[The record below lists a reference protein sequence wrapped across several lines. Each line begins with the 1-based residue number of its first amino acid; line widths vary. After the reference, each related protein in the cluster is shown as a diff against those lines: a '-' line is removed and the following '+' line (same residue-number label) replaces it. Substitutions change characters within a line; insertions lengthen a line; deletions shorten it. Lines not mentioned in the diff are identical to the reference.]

1 MVEKWNCKSRVVA
14 PRIFIPDLPRRVRTP
29 PWPPFPRASPARS
42 HAHATCFLYATPM
55 ARYRNFSR
63 GDRRRIPTR
72 EKERKK
78 FTRRRLRGAWMQ
90 RRDVLGRRSVRPGAA
105 GDSYVAQPP
114 AGAHLSHHRRV
125 REAPFVPRPRR
136 SGRRS
141 SAAPSWNAFA
151 PGRPLAPT
159 HAHGRAYLHAQW
171 HTHVFVFR
179 VRAGQCVSRG
189 GDSRCTRTRGGCN
202 GPAEA
207 EAAARSLTGGSEPRL
222 LDGRDVSRA
231 PWAAARAPAALPS

>member
-42 HAHATCFLYATPM
+42 HAHATCFSYATPM

-114 AGAHLSHHRRV
+114 AGAHLSHHRCVRV
-125 REAPFVPRPRR
+125 APFVPRPRR

-141 SAAPSWNAFA
+141 SAAPRLPGTPSLPAAHSLRPTRTAMHIYTLSGTRKCLFFA
-151 PGRPLAPT
+151 CVQASVSAEAVT
-159 HAHGRAYLHAQW
+159 HAALAL
-171 HTHVFVFR
+171 
-179 VRAGQCVSRG
+179 
-189 GDSRCTRTRGGCN
+189 
-202 GPAEA
+202 
-207 EAAARSLTGGSEPRL
+207 EAAATARRRRRRPR
-222 LDGRDVSRA
+222 GR
-231 PWAAARAPAALPS
+231 